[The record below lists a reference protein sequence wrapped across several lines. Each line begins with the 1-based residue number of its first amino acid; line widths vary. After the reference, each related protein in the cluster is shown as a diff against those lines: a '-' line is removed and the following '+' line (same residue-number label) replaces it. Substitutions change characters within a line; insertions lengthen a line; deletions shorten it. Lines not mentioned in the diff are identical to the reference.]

1 MINTFFKYITL
12 GLFLLLAQQT
22 WAKKIEGRVQDKNN
36 KSETLI
42 GVNVYWQGTTEGTT
56 TDVNGHFSLK
66 QTANNNMLMFSYVGY
81 KTDSILVQGNQELLV
96 YLQAG
101 TNINEVV
108 VSERISATNISKI
121 NPILTQNITN
131 KELTKFAC
139 CNLSESFETNASVD
153 VSYADAVSGIK
164 QIKMLGL
171 SGRYSQLMLE
181 NIPIIR
187 GGETAFG
194 LDYIPGTWM
203 KSIQVSKGTSAVK
216 NGYESITGQINV
228 NYHDADSDEKLHF
241 YIYGNQDGKV
251 ETNAGISFKVNDK
264 WGTNLL
270 IATGANTRK
279 LDMNEDEFLD
289 KPVSFA
295 GNFMNRWNYKG
306 KKVEA
311 KLGVSFLTE
320 TRNGGQTAYNHDLTQ
335 QEQSA
340 YGIGIDVN
348 RLNAFS
354 KVGFLF
360 SRPNT
365 SIGWISSANY
375 FERESFYGNNTLDVE
390 QINMYTNL
398 IFQSYI
404 GNTKHTYNTG
414 ISMVYDNNGELFN
427 DANVGF
433 EEYVPGVFFE
443 YNYIPSE
450 QFSMLLGL
458 RNDYSNIHG
467 NFITPRA
474 HAKYSFP
481 AYTTIR
487 ISAGKGYRTP
497 TIISEN
503 TQYLATSKQI
513 VIDDNSIQEEAWN
526 YGISL
531 NNEIPLGK
539 RDLTLSLEFFRTEF
553 QNQLVVDL
561 EQNAQEVHFYNL
573 QGKSFANSF
582 QVEAFYELFNRF
594 ELSGGFRLNDVQTD
608 YNTELKSVPFIS
620 RYKGL
625 VSGQYRTNLDKWQF
639 DATVQFHGSQG
650 LLQASD
656 VNGTISNNQSDEYIT
671 MIAQIT
677 KNHRYWSFY
686 VGAENLTNFTQE
698 NAIIGVEDPFGSN
711 FDASQVWGPLYGRMF
726 YVGIKYNL
734 DKRF

>member
-1 MINTFFKYITL
+1 MITV
-12 GLFLLLAQQT
+12 LLLFSMQIQ
-22 WAKKIEGRVQDKNN
+22 AKKIEGRVTDKSN
-36 KSETLI
+36 KKEALI

-56 TDVNGHFSLK
+56 TDASGYFSLK
-66 QTANNNMLMFSYVGY
+66 QAGNNHMLMFSYVGY
-81 KTDSILVQGNQELLV
+81 KTDSLMVHDNKPVLV
-96 YLQAG
+96 YLTAG
-101 TNINEVV
+101 TDLNEVTV
-108 VSERISATNISKI
+108 TERIKSTNISKI
-121 NPILTQNITN
+121 NPILTQNITS

-187 GGETAFG
+187 GSETAFG
-194 LDYIPGTWM
+194 LDYMPGTWM
-203 KSIQVSKGTSAVK
+203 QSIQVSKGTSAVK
-216 NGYESITGQINV
+216 NGYESITGQINI
-228 NYHDADSDEKLHF
+228 NYQNPGNDEKLHF
-241 YIYGNQDGKV
+241 YFYANQDGKM
-251 ETNAGISFKVNDK
+251 ESNAGINFDVNER
-264 WGTNLL
+264 WSTNLL
-270 IATGANTRK
+270 VHGGSNSRK
-279 LDMNEDEFLD
+279 LDMNDDGFLD
-289 KPVSFA
+289 KPVSYT
-295 GNFMNRWNYKG
+295 GNFMNRWNYMG

-311 KLGVSFLTE
+311 KLGLSFLTE
-320 TRNGGQTAYNHDLTQ
+320 TRKGGQTDFSHELTQ

-348 RLNAFS
+348 RVNAFS

-360 SRPNT
+360 SRSNT
-365 SIGWISSANY
+365 SIGWISSVNY
-375 FERESFYGNNTLDVE
+375 FERESFYGNNILDVE
-390 QINMYTNL
+390 QVNLYTNL

-404 GNTKHTYNTG
+404 GSTKHTYNTG
-414 ISMVYDNNGELFN
+414 VSVVYDNNSEVFSDGN
-427 DANVGF
+427 IYTNANVGY
-433 EEYVPGVFFE
+433 EEFVPGVFFE
-443 YNYIPSE
+443 YNYIPLE
-450 QFSMLLGL
+450 QFSMLLGV
-458 RNDYSNIHG
+458 RNDYSSIHG

-487 ISAGKGYRTP
+487 ISVGKGYRTP

-513 VIDDNSIQEEAWN
+513 VINEKSLQEEAWN

-531 NNEIPLGK
+531 NNEIPIGK

-561 EQNAQEVHFYNL
+561 EQNTQEVHFYNL

-582 QVEAFYELFNRF
+582 QVEAFYELFTRF

-608 YNTELKSVPFIS
+608 YINELKSVPFIS

-625 VSGQYRTNLDKWQF
+625 ISGQYRTNLDKWQF
-639 DATVQFHGSQG
+639 DATVQFHGSQR
-650 LLQASD
+650 LLQAND
-656 VNGTISNNQSDEYIT
+656 ANGIATNNQSDEYIT

-686 VGAENLTNFTQE
+686 VGAENLTDFTQE
-698 NAIIGVEDPFGSN
+698 NAIIGVDNPFGSD
-711 FDASQVWGPLYGRMF
+711 FDASQIWGPLYGRMF
-726 YVGIKYNL
+726 YVGVKYNL